1 MQHGSGA
8 YPGHRRLYTPNL
20 GIRVGHRE
28 RTGEGALPDILWKI
42 SGVTTRHT
50 SDLRPTV
57 TNVPNAGG
65 HPHVGTIP
73 RERPAASLSFSD
85 SSALGALRSPAYQQA
100 RRNSEEGRLLYR
112 PRAGPCSTA
121 TPSVPKATRTML
133 PPLPPGKAAAP
144 PTEEERSVVSA
155 TTNEEGSSPL
165 EESEEEEE
173 EVSTELAALPLMHTR
188 YSLGH
193 CT

>member
-57 TNVPNAGG
+57 TNVPNAGV
-65 HPHVGTIP
+65 HPNVGTIP
-73 RERPAASLSFSD
+73 RERPAARLSFSSSD

-112 PRAGPCSTA
+112 PRAGPCSPA

-173 EVSTELAALPLMHTR
+173 EVSSIAVHTR